1 MWLAC
6 QSTRGSN
13 MAGRAGR
20 VPTVF
25 VGGVI
30 FGHGVVEDG
39 CLQTTDITPPE
50 V

>member
-1 MWLAC
+1 MAC
-6 QSTRGSN
+6 LSKHKGKQHGRPRRQGSN
-13 MAGRAGR
+13 S
-20 VPTVF
+20 F

-30 FGHGVVEDG
+30 LGRGVVEAG